1 VTPGGAI
8 SDGFHRRGMESQ
20 PEHPYTVGD
29 VYGLD
34 QLKHLRDDLELIR
47 KLLARPEFRARKF
60 VTVLRLAG

>member
-1 VTPGGAI
+1 M
-8 SDGFHRRGMESQ
+8 GFIAVSMESQ

-47 KLLARPEFRARKF
+47 KVLARPEFQAR
-60 VTVLRLAG
+60 